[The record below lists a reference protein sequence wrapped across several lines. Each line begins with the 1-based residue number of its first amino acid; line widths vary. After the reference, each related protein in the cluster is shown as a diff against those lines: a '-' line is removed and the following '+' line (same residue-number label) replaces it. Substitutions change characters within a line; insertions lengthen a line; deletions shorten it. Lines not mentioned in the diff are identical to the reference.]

1 LITRCRGARA
11 AALTIPAAIALAL
24 VLVLAPAPPLAA
36 QPTTWTLRDS
46 ATFEIY
52 QDDRLLGVE
61 TFRTFRTNDT
71 LVVGSALR
79 LPGRAEGSSLPR
91 LKNTTFLRRYDS
103 SFPIVFQVSEVG
115 EDSTVF
121 RAINCVFNDTTV
133 VVYKEDSGVG
143 QGTTL
148 ALPPGRLYLLE
159 PGIYAQVQTLAGDF
173 VQSSQDKR
181 KQPVLIPSAGVVVDL
196 FLTRGPREQL
206 GQGSHI
212 VETTRIAI
220 SDKLTEL
227 VAWVDDAGRMW
238 KMEAPGQGLRVER
251 PMPAPAAG
259 SKKAKG
265 ATKR

>member
-1 LITRCRGARA
+1 
-11 AALTIPAAIALAL
+11 
-24 VLVLAPAPPLAA
+24 
-36 QPTTWTLRDS
+36 
-46 ATFEIY
+46 
-52 QDDRLLGVE
+52 
-61 TFRTFRTNDT
+61 
-71 LVVGSALR
+71 
-79 LPGRAEGSSLPR
+79 
-91 LKNTTFLRRYDS
+91 
-103 SFPIVFQVSEVG
+103 
-115 EDSTVF
+115 
-121 RAINCVFNDTTV
+121 
-133 VVYKEDSGVG
+133 
-143 QGTTL
+143 
-148 ALPPGRLYLLE
+148 
-159 PGIYAQVQTLAGDF
+159 
-173 VQSSQDKR
+173 
-181 KQPVLIPSAGVVVDL
+181 VLIPSAGVVVDL